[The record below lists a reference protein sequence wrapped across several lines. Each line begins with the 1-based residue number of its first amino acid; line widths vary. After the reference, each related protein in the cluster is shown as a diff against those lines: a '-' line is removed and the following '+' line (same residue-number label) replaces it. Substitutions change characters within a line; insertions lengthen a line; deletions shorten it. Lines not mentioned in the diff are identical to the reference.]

1 MHARLSLRNCFST
14 SLPFFMRLSILLF
27 SELALH
33 ERVQKALTDLG
44 FQNATPV
51 QEKALPKI
59 LAGKDLMVSAET
71 GSGKTAAFLLPM
83 LSHMHSNPAPKSS
96 TRGLILVPT
105 RELALQVLKAC
116 EALARFTY
124 IKAGLIIGGEDF
136 RHQIN
141 TLRKNPEILIATPGR
156 LMEHM
161 ENRNHDFSDLE
172 YLVLDE
178 ADRMLDIGF
187 GADVLSITG
196 ECRTERQTLL
206 FSATLEGRALK
217 EMAREVLASPE
228 QLTLNT
234 VKDPHQNIRQQ
245 IMLADDI
252 AHKEK
257 VLIWLLQNESFEKA
271 LVFTNTKAQAE
282 TFFGKIR
289 VKGLKVGVLHGDMD
303 HRERKHVMRLLSEGK
318 INILI
323 ATDVAARGLDIKGVQ
338 LVINLEMARNGD
350 DYVHRIGRTGRA
362 GEQGLAISL
371 IGPDEWNRMAGIER
385 YLNARFEK
393 RSVKEL
399 RGSYKGPKKL
409 KSSGKAASR
418 KKKPAGKKGSAK
430 KDEIGKQRHRTRK
443 DIGKRRKPSTDTR
456 SSEKKAEK
464 KAPETV
470 SVDAGFEPP
479 KRKK

>member
-1 MHARLSLRNCFST
+1 M
-14 SLPFFMRLSILLF
+14 
-27 SELALH
+27 
-33 ERVQKALTDLG
+33 QKALIELG

-51 QEKALPKI
+51 QEKALPEI

-83 LSHMHSNPAPKSS
+83 LSHMNSNPAPRSS

-156 LMEHM
+156 MKEHM
-161 ENRNHDFSDLE
+161 KNRNHDFSDLE

-178 ADRMLDIGF
+178 ADRMLDMGF

-206 FSATLEGRALK
+206 FSATLSTGKEGRALK
-217 EMAREVLASPE
+217 EMARELLASPE

-234 VKDPHQNIRQQ
+234 AKDPHQNIHQQ

-257 VLIWLLQNESFEKA
+257 LLIWLLQNEPFEKA
-271 LVFTNTKAQAE
+271 LVFTNTKAQAK

-303 HRERKHVMRLLSEGK
+303 LRERKHVMRLLSDSK

-323 ATDVAARGLDIKGVQ
+323 ATDVAARGLDIKDVQ

-371 IGPDEWNRMAGIER
+371 VGPDEWNR
-385 YLNARFEK
+385 
-393 RSVKEL
+393 
-399 RGSYKGPKKL
+399 
-409 KSSGKAASR
+409 
-418 KKKPAGKKGSAK
+418 
-430 KDEIGKQRHRTRK
+430 
-443 DIGKRRKPSTDTR
+443 
-456 SSEKKAEK
+456 
-464 KAPETV
+464 
-470 SVDAGFEPP
+470 
-479 KRKK
+479 